1 VKISIIQSDIVF
13 GQPEKNIQRTV
24 EKLQQAMKDRPDV
37 IVLPELWSTG
47 YDLTRIHEI
56 GDREG
61 QEIQKLF
68 SSFALEHGV
77 NLVLGSVAEVR
88 DEGVY
93 NTSYVFNREGTVTCS
108 YSKVH
113 LFRLMEEEKY
123 LAPGVQNGRFA
134 LDGVSAAVMICYDIR
149 FPEFTRKLALGG
161 TKILFVPAEWPHP
174 RLHHWRTLLMAR
186 AIENQM
192 FVVACNR
199 VGHGAGTDFFG
210 HSMVI
215 NPWGEVIVEGDEGEA
230 ILTAEVRIEEVD
242 EVRKKIPI
250 FEDRRP
256 DFY

>member
-1 VKISIIQSDIVF
+1 MKISLIQSDILF
-13 GQPEKNIQRTV
+13 GQPEENIERMV
-24 EKLQQAMKDRPDV
+24 GYLKKAMENQPDV
-37 IVLPELWSTG
+37 IVLPELWTTG
-47 YDLTRIHEI
+47 YDLTRIREI
-56 GDREG
+56 GDLDG
-61 QEIQKLF
+61 QETQRLF
-68 SSFALEHGV
+68 SSFARDYHV
-77 NLVLGSVAEVR
+77 NLVLGSIAEVR
-88 DEGVY
+88 EEGVY
-93 NTSYVFNREGTVTCS
+93 NTSYVFNREGEIDS
-108 YSKVH
+108 AYSKVH

-123 LAPGVQNGRFA
+123 LAPGKQHGQFQ

-149 FPEFTRKLALGG
+149 FPEFTRKLALDG

-215 NPWGEVIVEGDEGEA
+215 NPWGEVIVEGDESEA
-230 ILTAEVRIEEVD
+230 ILTADVRVEEVD

-256 DFY
+256 EFY